1 MMVLI
6 FVFRRDRIMN
16 KWSIMA
22 RKRIKNEIE
31 TDDIDDEGNKSKSKG
46 KKKKDKS
53 LVSNSFHS
61 HCTGPQIRMHFGKL
75 FS

>member
-1 MMVLI
+1 MMML
-6 FVFRRDRIMN
+6 FFLRRDRIMN

-31 TDDIDDEGNKSKSKG
+31 TDDIDDEGKTSKSKG

-53 LVSNSFHS
+53 LVSKVKVFKVTVQAS
-61 HCTGPQIRMHFGKL
+61 R
-75 FS
+75 